1 MGSDYNGAPVGPFPS
16 AHAHFPPVSD
26 NGRIRFKPLNHALD
40 FGKVRFS
47 TDRDARYNL
56 RALRTGDSPAVDG
69 LAPDPQTNERTN
81 MKKLLA
87 ASACAMSVLLMAGCS
102 APLNRDTETSL
113 NRAAGIEVA
122 PVADG
127 VAVKL
132 PEKALFD
139 FDKSVVRAD
148 ASAVVDRSA
157 VLLKRSKKP
166 VIVEGYTDNVGTLEY
181 NQQLSEARAV
191 AVGYALVGR
200 GVPME
205 RIRTKGNAYNNP
217 IASNDTPE
225 GRALNRRTEIVV
237 RGETMETLMGK
248 K

>member
-1 MGSDYNGAPVGPFPS
+1 
-16 AHAHFPPVSD
+16 
-26 NGRIRFKPLNHALD
+26 
-40 FGKVRFS
+40 
-47 TDRDARYNL
+47 
-56 RALRTGDSPAVDG
+56 
-69 LAPDPQTNERTN
+69 

-87 ASACAMSVLLMAGCS
+87 TSAFAMSVLFMAGCT
-102 APLNRDTETSL
+102 APLNRDTEMSL
-113 NRAAGIEVA
+113 NKAAGIEVA
-122 PVADG
+122 PVANG

-132 PEKALFD
+132 PETALFD
-139 FDKSVVRAD
+139 FNKSEVRPD

-166 VIVEGYTDNVGTLEY
+166 IIVEGYTDNVGTLEY

-191 AVGYALVGR
+191 AVGYALVAR

-217 IASNDTPE
+217 VASNDTPE

-237 RGETMETLMGK
+237 RGETMDTLMGK

>member
-1 MGSDYNGAPVGPFPS
+1 MESDYSDGLSEHCQAHARLFRHMAIDAACASNRASGAPIS
-16 AHAHFPPVSD
+16 ES
-26 NGRIRFKPLNHALD
+26 
-40 FGKVRFS
+40 S
-47 TDRDARYNL
+47 
-56 RALRTGDSPAVDG
+56 DSPSTTTHDTTSVLYEPAIG
-69 LAPDPQTNERTN
+69 PPPAASPSNPQNNESIN
-81 MKKLLA
+81 MKKLLGV
-87 ASACAMSVLLMAGCS
+87 SACALSVVLMAGCA

-113 NRAAGIEVA
+113 NKAVGIEVA
-122 PVADG
+122 PVTDG

-139 FDKSVVRAD
+139 FNKSDVRSD
-148 ASAVVDRSA
+148 ASGVIDRSA

-166 VIVEGYTDNVGTLEY
+166 IIVEGYTDNVGTLEY

-191 AVGYALVGR
+191 AVGYALVAR
-200 GVPME
+200 GVAMD

-217 IASNDTPE
+217 VASNDTPE